1 VTPVLPDLQEP
12 TDPPEVEEAPD
23 TWEITESQEHAELM
37 ALKEF
42 QVSTL
47 RQVLSEFQDQQ
58 V

>member
-12 TDPPEVEEAPD
+12 TDHPEVEEAPD
-23 TWEITESQEHAELM
+23 TWEITESQEHVVLM

>member
-12 TDPPEVEEAPD
+12 TDPPEVKEAPV
-23 TWEITESQEHAELM
+23 TLEITESQEHVELM
-37 ALKEF
+37 ALKEL
-42 QVSTL
+42 QESTL